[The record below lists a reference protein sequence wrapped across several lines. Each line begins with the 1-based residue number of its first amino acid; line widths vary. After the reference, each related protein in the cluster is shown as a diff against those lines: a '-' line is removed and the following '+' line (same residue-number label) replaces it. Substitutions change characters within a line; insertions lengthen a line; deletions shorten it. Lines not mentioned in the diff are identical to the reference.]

1 MLSNLTKQLKE
12 GGALTPA
19 PEDVEDKETDEDN
32 KMHAWQ
38 AATTILEK
46 QLEERNGTLEG
57 LEELVK
63 TLQANQ
69 TTLQMQISS
78 LEKERDTYKHKAEV
92 AEQELGNYR
101 KETPGET
108 ALEFPSNETI
118 LHNLL
123 IAQIEFYFS
132 NHHLK
137 RGKPLMEKL
146 CSKPEVGFVNLE
158 EVTSFPKVRT
168 LGQ

>member
-38 AATTILEK
+38 ATTTILEK
-46 QLEERNGTLEG
+46 QLDEKNATLQG

-63 TLQANQ
+63 NLQANQ
-69 TTLQMQISS
+69 TNQQIQISS
-78 LEKERDTYKHKAEV
+78 LEKERDAYKHKAEV
-92 AEQELGNYR
+92 AEQELGNFR
-101 KETPGET
+101 ENAPDET

-123 IAQIEFYFS
+123 ISQ
-132 NHHLK
+132 
-137 RGKPLMEKL
+137 
-146 CSKPEVGFVNLE
+146 
-158 EVTSFPKVRT
+158 
-168 LGQ
+168 